1 MNVLGAGRAIL
12 YRAPGVDGFHLYF
25 VLTDPIHDGRE
36 VVAVMLRTATEFT
49 DDTVV
54 LQPGD
59 HPFVRHAT
67 AVHYSTAGLFQVDKL
82 LDAMQRGECRLR
94 QDMNETLLD
103 EVRDGLL
110 RSPFTIHRI
119 RDLCEELFGA

>member
-12 YRAPGVDGFHLYF
+12 YRAPDVDGFHLYF

-54 LQPGD
+54 LEPGD

-67 AVHYSTAGLFQVDKL
+67 SVHYSTADLFQVDKL
-82 LDAMQRGECRLR
+82 LDAMRRGECPIAARHER
-94 QDMNETLLD
+94 NA
-103 EVRDGLL
+103 
-110 RSPFTIHRI
+110 P
-119 RDLCEELFGA
+119 

>member
-1 MNVLGAGRAIL
+1 
-12 YRAPGVDGFHLYF
+12 
-25 VLTDPIHDGRE
+25 
-36 VVAVMLRTATEFT
+36 MLRTATEFT

-67 AVHYSTAGLFQVDKL
+67 AVHYSTADLFRVEKL
-82 LDAMQRGECRLR
+82 LNAMQRGECRLR
-94 QDMNETLLD
+94 QDMSETLL
-103 EVRDGLL
+103 EKVRDGLL

>member
-1 MNVLGAGRAIL
+1 
-12 YRAPGVDGFHLYF
+12 
-25 VLTDPIHDGRE
+25 
-36 VVAVMLRTATEFT
+36 MLRTATEFT

-59 HPFVRHAT
+59 HPFIRHAT
-67 AVHYSTAGLFQVDKL
+67 AVHYSTADLFQVDKL
-82 LDAMQRGECRLR
+82 LDAMQRGECHLR
-94 QDMNETLLD
+94 QDMSETLLD

-119 RDLCEELFGA
+119 RDLCEELFDA

>member
-1 MNVLGAGRAIL
+1 
-12 YRAPGVDGFHLYF
+12 
-25 VLTDPIHDGRE
+25 
-36 VVAVMLRTATEFT
+36 MLRTATEFT

-67 AVHYSTAGLFQVDKL
+67 AVHYSTADLFQVDKL

-94 QDMNETLLD
+94 QDMSETLL
-103 EVRDGLL
+103 EKVRDGLL